1 MTGPDLGGTSTR
13 WIPLP
18 TYIDFGDLTFYIN
31 INRETGKVLTYE
43 EEYEFFYA
51 DKSVRKTLE
60 LSSFANTNLAD
71 EFLTRYF
78 AGYLHAMYI

>member
-1 MTGPDLGGTSTR
+1 M
-13 WIPLP
+13 
-18 TYIDFGDLTFYIN
+18 
-31 INRETGKVLTYE
+31 LTYG

-51 DKSVRKTLE
+51 DKSVPKALE

-78 AGYLHAMYI
+78 AGYLHTMYK